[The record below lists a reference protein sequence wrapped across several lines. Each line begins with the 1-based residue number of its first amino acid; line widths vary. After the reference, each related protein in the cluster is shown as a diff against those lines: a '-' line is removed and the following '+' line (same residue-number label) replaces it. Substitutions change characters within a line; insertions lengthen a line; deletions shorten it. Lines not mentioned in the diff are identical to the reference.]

1 MCSYNIDPPYLDD
14 ATVPIS
20 FCLPSGPSSV
30 FILSPRPSLAPLN
43 SITIFTCRAASHLVQ
58 ELLWEVDG
66 GQTSSSAYAAV
77 LRERGIHWSSTE
89 DPERG
94 WTTLQLRAHAT
105 ASNNGTE
112 IQCVAFPTSSS
123 KVRKTALTTLTVYG
137 MLYWTCT
144 VPCVSIC

>member
-1 MCSYNIDPPYLDD
+1 MMMLQCQYHSVSHQAPD
-14 ATVPIS
+14 
-20 FCLPSGPSSV
+20 PSSV
-30 FILSPRPSLAPLN
+30 FISPQPSLAPLN
-43 SITIFTCRAASHLVQ
+43 SITIFICRAASHLVQ

-105 ASNNGTE
+105 ATNNGTE

-123 KVRKTALTTLTVYG
+123 KLMKTALATLTVYG
-137 MLYWTCT
+137 MLYWICT
-144 VPCVSIC
+144 V